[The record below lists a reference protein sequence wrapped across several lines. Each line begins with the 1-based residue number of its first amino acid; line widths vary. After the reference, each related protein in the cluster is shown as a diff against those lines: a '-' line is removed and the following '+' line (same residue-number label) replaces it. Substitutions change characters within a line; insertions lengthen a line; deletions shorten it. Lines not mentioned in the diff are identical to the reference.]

1 MKLGWLLHWISLMV
15 KKNNKKILKKFLGCR
30 DPRWKH
36 EYLDS
41 GQIWITT
48 GEEEEELDE
57 SDKHI

>member
-1 MKLGWLLHWISLMV
+1 MKVLVLMS
-15 KKNNKKILKKFLGCR
+15 ILSGKFLGCR

-48 GEEEEELDE
+48 GEEEEEEELDE

>member
-1 MKLGWLLHWISLMV
+1 MEETV
-15 KKNNKKILKKFLGCR
+15 YVFVDKFLGCR

-41 GQIWITT
+41 GQSWLMT
-48 GEEEEELDE
+48 EEEEEVDE